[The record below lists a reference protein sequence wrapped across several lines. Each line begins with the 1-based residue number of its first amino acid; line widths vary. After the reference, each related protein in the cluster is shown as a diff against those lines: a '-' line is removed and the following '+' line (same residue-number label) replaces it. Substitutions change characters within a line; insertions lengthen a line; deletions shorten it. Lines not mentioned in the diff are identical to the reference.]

1 MNLKNITLFQQNFK
15 DFTLESEIEKNNN
28 FKNLCDV
35 INSIKDLVVISTYNE
50 KKSYEINFMVLNH
63 AYEVA
68 HNLQTLLLNKFLER
82 VSCGM
87 VYVLDYDLK
96 EVDGQNEWIP
106 NGKMHPLYYIE
117 LMETDKAAISEVT
130 DFIKQNINLI
140 IE

>member
-1 MNLKNITLFQQNFK
+1 MNLEKITLFQQNFK
-15 DFTLESEIEKNNN
+15 DFTLENEIEKNNN

-35 INSIKDLVVISTYNE
+35 INSIKDLVVVGTYND
-50 KKSYEINFMVLNH
+50 KKSYEVNFMVLNH
-63 AYEVA
+63 NYEVA

-87 VYVLDYDLK
+87 VYVLDYDLIQL
-96 EVDGQNEWIP
+96 EDGQNEYVQ

-130 DFIKQNINLI
+130 DFIKQNI
-140 IE
+140 E

>member
-1 MNLKNITLFQQNFK
+1 MNLKNMTLFQQNFK

-35 INSIKDLVVISTYNE
+35 INSIDDLVVVGTCND
-50 KKSYEINFMVLNH
+50 KKSYEVNFMVLNH
-63 AYEVA
+63 NYEVA
-68 HNLQTLLLNKFLER
+68 YNLQTLLLNNFLER

-96 EVDGQNEWIP
+96 EVDGQNEYVQ
-106 NGKMHPLYYIE
+106 NGKMHPLYYVE

-140 IE
+140 VE